1 MAERKRSRRGHA
13 IDSATRE
20 KISAAKRK
28 WTDADW
34 DAAVELIATKLDISL
49 TTMKPGNLPSYH
61 SVCKRTATDARLKA
75 LLDDARRRRREAF
88 AAAGLRWRGAKDTA
102 VTFASGVKY
111 GRGLRYSDAAYSEYL
126 ARLKA
131 DETAKSLQDATKLFW
146 PGLPAFHS
154 VMRRH
159 KDALRQILRARGLLK
174 SPGGNRQPV
183 YSEETYATAVRL
195 ISTMSLFKYSR
206 HREANT
212 AERLPSAQ
220 AIFKRADRNPEF
232 AAQLYS
238 VRPKAECS
246 ERATFRYSDETY
258 EAAISK
264 IGEAG
269 WNAYLAEREPGVWP
283 SLNAIY
289 KRTRSDKGFKARLN
303 GKTRERYRLK
313 RQLKGLTA
321 KRRKNAPATR
331 PDGQLGFLLLQ
342 QEAYRIADGFVPRH
356 YDRSDR
362 DDIKQDIVAAVLTH
376 EIEIDEIGENA
387 KWFISEH
394 FRGGVFSSG
403 KFASLDAPVFEDS
416 DVAFVDRL
424 SSDDYSHIG

>member
-34 DAAVELIATKLDISL
+34 DAAIEILATQLDTSL
-49 TTMKPGNLPSYH
+49 TKMRPANLPSYH
-61 SVCKRTATDARLKA
+61 TVCKRSSTDARVKA
-75 LLDDARRRRREAF
+75 LLAAAIARRKEAF
-88 AAAGLRWRGAKDTA
+88 TAAGLRWRGAKDSA

-111 GRGLRYSDAAYSEYL
+111 GRGLQYSDAAYSEYL
-126 ARLKA
+126 ERLKA
-131 DETAKSLQDATKLFW
+131 NETAKTHADAIKLFW
-146 PGLPAFHS
+146 PGLPTFYS
-154 VMRRH
+154 VMRRR
-159 KDALRQILRARGLLK
+159 KDELRAILRTKGLLK
-174 SPGGNRQPV
+174 PQGWALVNGAPV
-183 YSEETYATAVRL
+183 FSAETYAKAVAL
-195 ISTMSLFKYSR
+195 ISTMSLMEYSR
-206 HREANT
+206 HRESNT
-212 AERLPSAQ
+212 AEKLPSAQ
-220 AIFKRADRNPEF
+220 AIFKRADRNPRF
-232 AAQLYS
+232 AAELYS
-238 VRPKAECS
+238 VRPKV
-246 ERATFRYSDETY
+246 ERTTFRYSDETY

-264 IGEAG
+264 IGEVG
-269 WNAYLAEREPGVWP
+269 WNAYLADCEPGIWP

-289 KRTRSDKGFKARLN
+289 KRTRSDKEFKERLN

-321 KRRKNAPATR
+321 RRRKNAPATR

-342 QEAYRIADGFVPRH
+342 QEAYRVADGFVPRH

-362 DDIKQDIVAAVLTH
+362 DDIKQDIVAAVLTR